1 MEQKLPVVLFD
12 MHDDG
17 KVLGMV
23 MIPEVADKSE
33 VENIIADVKAKN
45 PNSWDMEEILL
56 ALSEH
61 EGWEIYNC
69 QDILELS
76 I

>member
-1 MEQKLPVVLFD
+1 MEQKLPVILFD
-12 MHDDG
+12 MYDTG
-17 KVLGMV
+17 KILGMV
-23 MIPEVADKSE
+23 MIPEIADKSE
-33 VENIIADVKAKN
+33 VESIISNIKSKN

-61 EGWEIYNC
+61 EDWEIYNC
-69 QDILELS
+69 QDISELN